1 MIKGNYLIRKFK
13 GKKYYLNLE
22 NSEDISYTPPLSY
35 NENFKFTPINRNIN
49 YFILHINDTCNMCC
63 SYCFEKEKKNNK
75 MQLKTIYELID
86 FINTEPNVAEKIN
99 IRFFGG
105 EPLLRINFIEKIIN
119 LLNSNILNKKI
130 KYNIFTNGILINDKV
145 IKMMSLYD
153 LILFISIDGI
163 KKFMT
168 KIEGY

>member
-86 FINTEPNVAEKIN
+86 FINTSSFLLLIEQHNIPSFLNRLN
-99 IRFFGG
+99 SCIRFSFFTFFVVDCFVLF
-105 EPLLRINFIEKIIN
+105 PLLEIAKKTNASPIKPKTSKN
-119 LLNSNILNKKI
+119 LIHLLS
-130 KYNIFTNGILINDKV
+130 IF
-145 IKMMSLYD
+145 
-153 LILFISIDGI
+153 
-163 KKFMT
+163 
-168 KIEGY
+168 